1 MQGDAARKATGQDA
15 DWRQG
20 GTRSEA
26 RPRPGDK
33 RPRGLW
39 PGRGGLGRGEG
50 VRAGPELCSGLRR
63 AQRGW
68 GAGKGGPGVISGSHS
83 GCGLDGGWIGQEAG
97 VRLAPP
103 QEQGG
108 RKEGAGE
115 GLLEEPGWAQRLAAL
130 LRAVAGR
137 LKAASQV

>member
-1 MQGDAARKATGQDA
+1 M
-15 DWRQG
+15 
-20 GTRSEA
+20 
-26 RPRPGDK
+26 
-33 RPRGLW
+33 
-39 PGRGGLGRGEG
+39 
-50 VRAGPELCSGLRR
+50 
-63 AQRGW
+63 
-68 GAGKGGPGVISGSHS
+68 ISGSHS

-115 GLLEEPGWAQRLAAL
+115 GLLEKPGWAQRLAAL
-130 LRAVAGR
+130 LRAMAGR